1 MLAGKTNGAI
11 CTDCYLYRHLED
23 RMVGHK
29 ILIISYNQDVKKGGK
44 KTCKGIWT
52 RESVLGLGD

>member
-1 MLAGKTNGAI
+1 MLVGKTNGAI

-23 RMVGHK
+23 RMVDHK
-29 ILIISYNQDVKKGGK
+29 ILISYNQDVKKGGEK
-44 KTCKGIWT
+44 RIWT